1 MGSVVVPHRLHC
13 PSACGIF
20 LDQGS
25 NPVPGINHL
34 TTREIRILLFFPY
47 ITKGLQVHL
56 VSVYKE
62 IPHKMDIIMISQM
75 ARIGRREGKEES
87 GEGGKK
93 GGREENRK

>member
-1 MGSVVVPHRLHC
+1 M
-13 PSACGIF
+13 
-20 LDQGS
+20 
-25 NPVPGINHL
+25 
-34 TTREIRILLFFPY
+34 
-47 ITKGLQVHL
+47 